1 MSKGLKPLVR
11 KTNPIHQN
19 EINMM
24 QLRNDVKTIV
34 DTVGAWEGIAHES
47 HRFGGVQFNMGKVEI
62 GHIHSNGMVD
72 IPFTRKLREVLV
84 AQGDAQPHHF
94 LVDSGWITFMIRQP
108 QDVAQAIR
116 LYRLSYLQKGK
127 RRGQVADIAAELVT
141 LGFGDDV
148 QRLLLGNVTEED

>member
-1 MSKGLKPLVR
+1 
-11 KTNPIHQN
+11 
-19 EINMM
+19 M

-34 DTVGAWEGIAHES
+34 DAVGAWDGIASES

-62 GHIHSNGMVD
+62 GHIHANGMVD

-94 LVDSGWITFMIRQP
+94 LADSGWITFMIRQP
-108 QDVAQAIR
+108 QDVAQAMR

-127 RRGQVADIAAELVT
+127 RRGQVADIDAELAT
-141 LGFGDDV
+141 LGFGDAV
-148 QRLLLGNVTEED
+148 ERILVGVTAEIENEV